1 MFTLTC
7 PKCQRNSYSSAE
19 EFFLACPYCGFMF
32 SGKHGPDRRHE
43 ERVKQERP
51 FDLLCQEQTFK
62 ASTIDLSEK
71 GLSAKISGESQVTE
85 GDILNLSIEN
95 TQIKAKVKWVHR
107 LSDTSAIGL
116 LSALFHK
123 YNDVF

>member
-7 PKCQRNSYSSAE
+7 PKCQRKSYSSAE
-19 EFFLACPYCGFMF
+19 EFFLACPYCGFKF
-32 SGKHGPDRRHE
+32 SEKYGPDRRHE
-43 ERVKQERP
+43 ERVRQKIS
-51 FDLLCQEQTFK
+51 FDFPYQEQIFK

-71 GLSAKISGESQVTE
+71 GLSAKISDELPVTE
-85 GDILNLSIEN
+85 GDIIDLSIEN

-116 LSALFHK
+116 LRLNCGF
-123 YNDVF
+123 

>member
-19 EFFLACPYCGFMF
+19 EFFLACPYCGFKF
-32 SGKHGPDRRHE
+32 SGKHGSDRRNE
-43 ERVKQERP
+43 ERVKHESP
-51 FDLLCQEQTFK
+51 FDLVYQEQTFK

-71 GLSAKISGESQVTE
+71 GLSAKIFDEPPVTE
-85 GDILNLSIEN
+85 GDILDLSIEN

-116 LSALFHK
+116 LRL
-123 YNDVF
+123 N

>member
-19 EFFLACPYCGFMF
+19 EFFLACPYCGFIF
-32 SGKHGPDRRHE
+32 SGRFGPDRRNE
-43 ERVKQERP
+43 ERVRQEIS
-51 FDLLCQEQTFK
+51 FDFPCQEQVFK

-71 GLSAKISGESQVTE
+71 GLSVKISDELPVTE

-95 TQIKAKVKWVHR
+95 TQINAKVKWVHR
-107 LSDTSAIGL
+107 LSATSAIGL
-116 LSALFHK
+116 LRL
-123 YNDVF
+123 N